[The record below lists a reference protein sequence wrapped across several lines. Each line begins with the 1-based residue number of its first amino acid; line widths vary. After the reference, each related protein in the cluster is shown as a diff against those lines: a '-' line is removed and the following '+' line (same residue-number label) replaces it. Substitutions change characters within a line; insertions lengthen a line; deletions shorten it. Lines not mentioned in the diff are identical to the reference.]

1 MKWILLGLLF
11 SGTVCAETSKII
23 PTVLE
28 AAEIYVA
35 DQDIEL
41 DSFYLRPDLRA
52 ALQVLKDSKIN
63 PEFLMSRIMTKSYN
77 VQLPEDDEYDS
88 WTNDIEKIDEDVP
101 EVAIH
106 AFKLDVVAQNGTFFK
121 DDIYTYFFVTD
132 GVIPTGKV
140 SSIYKGVGSGKSFLF
155 TEVDRAIFP
164 LAGIGAKK
172 PQGHLI
178 VDYGIIDSNGDNI
191 KEMQKLSNIII
202 DIAITVYQAYDP
214 ENSQVIV
221 NLRKEIKA
229 LTELLIGL
237 KKDDRMAIGSF
248 GFKANE
254 ITEALKDTS
263 YIEFTKKHSGVVG
276 RKKWEYEMSFRLLR
290 N

>member
-1 MKWILLGLLF
+1 MKWILLGLLV
-11 SGTVCAETSKII
+11 SNTLWAETSKII

-28 AAEIYVA
+28 AAELYAA

-41 DSFYLRPDLRA
+41 DGFYLRPDLRA
-52 ALQVLKDSKIN
+52 ALKVLKDEKIN
-63 PEFLMSRIMTKSYN
+63 PEVLMNRVMTKGHDFE
-77 VQLPEDDEYDS
+77 LREDDEFDS
-88 WTNDIEKIDEDVP
+88 WTHDIEKNDQEVP
-101 EVAIH
+101 EVALH
-106 AFKLDVVAQNGTFFK
+106 AYKLDVITQNGTWFK
-121 DDIYTYFFVTD
+121 DDIYTYFFITD

-140 SSIYKGVGSGKSFLF
+140 SSIYKGVGSGRSFFF

-164 LAGIGAKK
+164 LAGLGAKK
-172 PQGHLI
+172 PQSHLI
-178 VDYGIIDSNGDNI
+178 VDYGIIESNGDDV

-202 DIAITVYQAYDP
+202 DIAIAVYQAYDP

-229 LTELLIGL
+229 LADLLIGL
-237 KKDDRMAIGSF
+237 KKDDRMATGTF

-254 ITEALKDTS
+254 IAEILKDES
-263 YIEFTKKHSGVVG
+263 YHEFKKNHSSNENH
-276 RKKWEYEMSFRLLR
+276 KKWEYEMSFRLLR